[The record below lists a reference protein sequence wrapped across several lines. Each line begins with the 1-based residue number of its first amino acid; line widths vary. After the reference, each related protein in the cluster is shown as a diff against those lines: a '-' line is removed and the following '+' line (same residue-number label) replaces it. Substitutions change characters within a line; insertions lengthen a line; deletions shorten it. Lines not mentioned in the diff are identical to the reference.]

1 MRLRVSGSFF
11 GWFEMTSGV
20 LRGLVLGPLLYL
32 LYVNDLPD
40 LIINSMKMFAD
51 DTKIWKKT
59 DEENE
64 HGKQIS
70 C

>member
-1 MRLRVSGSFF
+1 
-11 GWFEMTSGV
+11 MTSGV

-40 LIINSMKMFAD
+40 LIINSMKTFAD